1 MALSNKSRRRWSL
14 IILLV
19 GLPIYIVLAIS
30 IVSLLPR
37 PNILLELL
45 IYVVLGIIWIVPFK
59 PIFSGIGKL
68 DDSPENENGPEN
80 EKGEEP

>member
-14 IILLV
+14 VILLV
-19 GLPIYIVLAIS
+19 GLPIYIVVAIS
-30 IVSLLPR
+30 IVALLPR

-59 PIFSGIGKL
+59 PIFQGIGKL
-68 DDSPENENGPEN
+68 DDEPED
-80 EKGEEP
+80 EKREEP